1 MRYMQGTAAALHRP
15 EVYVEGVLG
24 APRVQDEGEAGE

>member
-1 MRYMQGTAAALHRP
+1 MQGTAAALHRP

-24 APRVQDEGEAGE
+24 APRVQEGEAGE